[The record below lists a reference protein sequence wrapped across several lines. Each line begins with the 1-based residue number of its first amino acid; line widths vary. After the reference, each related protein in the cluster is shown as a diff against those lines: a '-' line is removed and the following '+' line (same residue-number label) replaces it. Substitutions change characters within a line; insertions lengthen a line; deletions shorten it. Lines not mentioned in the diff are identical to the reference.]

1 MKTKEDRQMEKK
13 LSQDDFSH
21 MKDVRVV
28 VIKLGDRMHN
38 MRVLRNICVI
48 NKKKRIAKGN

>member
-28 VIKLGDRMHN
+28 VIKLRPMHN
-38 MRVLRNICVI
+38 MRVSKHMRD
-48 NKKKRIAKGN
+48 KQKTHS